1 MSVSRRLETFVAF
14 SAEVTAFTPTEV
26 WGTGLTQRYLD
37 TVDGVVGT
45 AMTDA
50 LLNAFDRITTQS
62 AGERTAKLRQ
72 TVFGC
77 EQLGPVARAVV
88 KLWYIGT
95 WYALPA
101 AWQERF
107 GPAAQDGTF
116 VPTPDAYVEGLLWSA
131 IGAHP
136 PGAKAQGF
144 GSWQFPPGIPKF

>member
-1 MSVSRRLETFVAF
+1 MTVSQRFEAFVAF
-14 SAEVTAFTPTEV
+14 SAEVTAFTPVEIR
-26 WGTGLTQRYLD
+26 GTGMAERYLA
-37 TVDGVVGT
+37 TVDGVVGQT
-45 AMTDA
+45 ITDT
-50 LLNAFDRITTQS
+50 LLDVYGQISTEA
-62 AGERTAKLRQ
+62 AEERKYKLRQ

-77 EQLGPVARAVV
+77 EQLGPVARSIV

-107 GPAAQDGTF
+107 GPAGDGTF
-116 VPTPDAYVEGLLWSA
+116 VPTPDAYVEGLLWPA

-144 GSWQFPPGIPKF
+144 GSWRLPPRIPDF

>member
-1 MSVSRRLETFVAF
+1 LVET
-14 SAEVTAFTPTEV
+14 
-26 WGTGLTQRYLD
+26 YLA
-37 TVDGVVGT
+37 TVDSEVGP
-45 AMTDA
+45 AITDT
-50 LLNAFDRITTQS
+50 LLNAFDRIAPETS
-62 AGERTAKLRQ
+62 NELRAVKLRQ

-77 EQLGPVARAVV
+77 EQLGPVARAIV

-107 GPAAQDGTF
+107 GPAVRDGTF
-116 VPTPDAYVEGLLWSA
+116 VPTPEAYVEGLLWPA

-144 GSWQFPPGIPKF
+144 GSWQLPPRIPTFEQPHFPPTQQGRSR